1 MNENMLMDLE
11 VLNHH
16 CDNVDK
22 IMEAKFGNKESP
34 FDFDDELK
42 RLEWMVYML
51 YSQPDLLRD
60 SKWELAQA

>member
-22 IMEAKFGNKESP
+22 IMKAKFGNKESP

-60 SKWELAQA
+60 SKWVLAQA

>member
-22 IMEAKFGNKESP
+22 IMKTKFGSKESP

-60 SKWELAQA
+60 SKWVLAQA

>member
-16 CDNVDK
+16 CDMVDN
-22 IMEAKFGNKESP
+22 MLEEKFGDKEKV
-34 FDFDDELK
+34 FDFEDELK

-51 YSQPDLLRD
+51 YAKPEFKRE
-60 SKWELAQA
+60 SKWMVAQA

>member
-1 MNENMLMDLE
+1 MLMDLE

-16 CDNVDK
+16 CDMVDR
-22 IMEAKFGNKESP
+22 IMEAKFGKKESP

-51 YSQPDLLRD
+51 YSQPDLLKD
-60 SKWELAQA
+60 SKWMLAQA